1 MSKHKFLSVLAVSAA
16 ASAVLGGVPA
26 AVIAVTAGAAG
37 AAADPAFGR
46 SRRRWPRSSSRNVD
60 RPVIVVLKNQFGQA
74 AAGTPAASAR
84 SAAVAGSQS
93 ALLTELSEVHATG
106 IKRFTLVNSVA
117 ATVSA
122 AEAQRLAANA
132 AVAQVIPDA
141 TVSIPASA
149 LGPATATG
157 RGRPDDGPPHHPRR
171 PRPHDVAAAAHH
183 RRRLRAAR
191 GRATSPPR
199 AWA

>member
-1 MSKHKFLSVLAVSAA
+1 M
-16 ASAVLGGVPA
+16 
-26 AVIAVTAGAAG
+26 
-37 AAADPAFGR
+37 
-46 SRRRWPRSSSRNVD
+46 
-60 RPVIVVLKNQFGQA
+60 KNQFGQA
-74 AAGTPAASAR
+74 TAGTPAARAR
-84 SAAVAGSQS
+84 QTAVAGSQS

-106 IKRFTLVNSVA
+106 VKRFTLVNSVA

-122 AEAQRLAANA
+122 AEAQRLAANP

-149 LGPATATG
+149 LGPATA
-157 RGRPDDGPPHHPRR
+157 P
-171 PRPHDVAAAAHH
+171 AAAA
-183 RRRLRAAR
+183 RRRSTTSAPAPPPARRRCRCTRSPAPARRR